1 METRQFEK
9 QYGGRILY
17 IIANVLVWIIIICM
31 PFIMAT
37 RDGSFTSLN
46 KYIIYMWIP
55 IMFMLLFYLNYYYL
69 VDEFIFKRHR
79 WTWFL
84 ACNVVLIFGIS
95 IGSHIWQEFYLT
107 NLVKDAN
114 DPTPRVSLIM
124 FIMRDGIVL
133 LLTVAL
139 SVAMKMVNAW
149 SENESNRIKLET
161 EKSNA
166 ELQSLRSQLNPHFLF
181 NTLNNIYSLVGIDAE
196 RAQFAIHDLSKILR
210 YVLYDNSQNFVP
222 MRQEIDFT
230 RSYIDLMKLRL
241 SSNVRLAVRMPEQTE
256 GIMIAPLMFMTLVEN
271 AFKHGVS
278 QSEPSF
284 IDIAID
290 IHRSVKNTKV
300 VCRVT
305 NSDFPKRDEDRS
317 GSGIGI
323 ENLRRRLDLLYPH
336 RHSYTSRRHD
346 RQYCAELTIT
356 I

>member
-1 METRQFEK
+1 MRTNRFDRPE
-9 QYGGRILY
+9 GGQILY
-17 IIANVLVWIIIICM
+17 IVANVLVWIIIICV
-31 PFIMAT
+31 PFIMTT
-37 RDGSFTSLN
+37 RDGTLASLN
-46 KYIIYMWIP
+46 KYVIYMWIP
-55 IMFMLLFYLNYYYL
+55 VMFMLMFYLNYYYL
-69 VDEFIFKRHR
+69 IDEFIFKRKS
-79 WTWFL
+79 WIWFGV
-84 ACNVVLIFGIS
+84 CNVVLIFGIS

-107 NLVKDAN
+107 NLVKDAS

-139 SVAMKMVNAW
+139 SVAMKMANAW
-149 SENESNRIKLET
+149 SANEKKRIRLEV

-181 NTLNNIYSLVGIDAE
+181 NTLNNIYSLVGIDAQ
-196 RAQFAIHDLSKILR
+196 RAQYAIHDLSKILR
-210 YVLYDNSQNFVP
+210 YVLYDNSQNYVP
-222 MRQEIDFT
+222 MKKELDFT

-241 SSNVRLAVRMPEQTE
+241 SGNVALSVSIPETTD
-256 GIMIAPLMFMTLVEN
+256 GMLIAPLMFMTLVEN

-284 IDIAID
+284 IDIAIETVRHKKSTQV
-290 IHRSVKNTKV
+290 I
-300 VCRVT
+300 CRVR
-305 NSDFPKRDEDRS
+305 NSDHPKHDEDRS

-336 RHSYTSRRHD
+336 RYTYISRR
-346 RQYCAELTIT
+346 QAAEYYTELTIT

>member
-1 METRQFEK
+1 MRTGKFDK
-9 QYGGRILY
+9 PDGGQILY
-17 IIANVLVWIIIICM
+17 IIANVLVWVIIICM

-37 RDGSFTSLN
+37 RDGTLASLN
-46 KYIIYMWIP
+46 KYVIYMWIP
-55 IMFMLLFYLNYYYL
+55 VMFMLMFYLNYYYL
-69 VDEFIFKRHR
+69 IDEFIFKRKR
-79 WTWFL
+79 WIWFGV
-84 ACNVVLIFGIS
+84 CNIVLIFGIS

-149 SENESNRIKLET
+149 SANERNRIRLEA
-161 EKSNA
+161 EKSNV

-181 NTLNNIYSLVGIDAE
+181 NTLNNIYSLVGINAE
-196 RAQFAIHDLSKILR
+196 RAQYAIHDLSKILR
-210 YVLYDNSQNFVP
+210 YVLYDNSQNYVP
-222 MRQEIDFT
+222 MKNELDFT

-241 SSNVRLAVRMPEQTE
+241 SSNVTLSVSMPETADD
-256 GIMIAPLMFMTLVEN
+256 ILIAPLMFMTLVEN

-278 QSEPSF
+278 QTEPSF
-284 IDIAID
+284 IDITIETEKHKKGTQV
-290 IHRSVKNTKV
+290 I
-300 VCRVT
+300 CRVR
-305 NSDFPKRDEDRS
+305 NSDYPKHDEDRS

-323 ENLRRRLDLLYPH
+323 DNLRRRLDLLYPH
-336 RHSYTSRRHD
+336 RHTYISRR
-346 RQYCAELTIT
+346 QNGEYYTELTIS

>member
-1 METRQFEK
+1 MKRRQFEI
-9 QYGGRILY
+9 QYRGKILY
-17 IIANVLVWIIIICM
+17 IIANVLLWLIIICM

-37 RDGSFTSLN
+37 RDGTLTSLN
-46 KYIIYMWIP
+46 KYVIYMWIP

-69 VDEFIFKRHR
+69 VDEFIFKRQR

-84 ACNVVLIFGIS
+84 ACNVVLIFCIS

-107 NLVKDAN
+107 NLVKGAG

-124 FIMRDGIVL
+124 FIIRDGIVL

-149 SENESNRIKLET
+149 SENERNRIKLET

-196 RAQFAIHDLSKILR
+196 RAQYAIHDLSKILR
-210 YVLYDNSQNFVP
+210 YVLYENRQNFVP

-241 SSNVRLAVRMPEQTE
+241 SSNVNLTVHLPDDTDEM
-256 GIMIAPLMFMTLVEN
+256 MIAPLMFMTLVEN

-284 IDIAID
+284 IDID
-290 IHRSVKNTKV
+290 IAVRRSDRDTKV
-300 VCRVT
+300 ICRVT
-305 NSDFPKRDEDRS
+305 NSDFPKHDEDRS

-336 RHSYTSRRHD
+336 RHSYTSRRQD
-346 RQYCAELTIT
+346 KQYSTELSIT